1 MIIMTGNN
9 NNNGVRV
16 DLMRKSTLDDMASTE
31 KIRYIIDRIRS
42 DHVIILES
50 GLSPDEQS
58 ELIQITMGEIDQDEF
73 KGIEIESYPRDNSQD
88 NSNNGFLGRMM
99 NRSKDDDDNE
109 LTVIGPA
116 EKMETIHKDENE
128 INTIINM

>member
-1 MIIMTGNN
+1 VIIMTGNN